1 MYHKYGNL
9 KVHFDKLITQP
20 PVPNHTIDPIR
31 GLYHEA
37 FNRKISLFDVYRTHL
52 NTNFNP
58 VNNII
63 SLVGDDN
70 HKPLATGIMA
80 DHNGLVYIDA
90 FSEDIL
96 RPMGVE
102 EARKYIFQIYH
113 DMDVIVSQDPLYN
126 DLEFAKKNP
135 YSMYLR
141 VIPLYIAF
149 HHVGTTMPVALDWGI
164 FEEII
169 RIKRMTVSEEDTDM
183 ILKSLS
189 TGKYSD
195 EPWRVF
201 SAVSC
206 SNSIELFK
214 STKEDIELDLL

>member
-9 KVHFDKLITQP
+9 KVHFDRLLTQP
-20 PVPNHTIDPIR
+20 PASNHTMDPIR
-31 GLYHEA
+31 GLYHIA
-37 FNRKISLFDVYRTHL
+37 FNRKITLFDVYRTHL

-63 SLVGDDN
+63 TLIGDDK
-70 HKPLATGIMA
+70 HKPLATGVMA
-80 DHNGLVYIDA
+80 DYNGLVYINA

-96 RPMGVE
+96 RPMDQE
-102 EARKYIFQIYH
+102 TAKKYIRQIYK

-126 DLEFAKKNP
+126 DIKFARKNP

-141 VIPLYIAF
+141 VIPLYVAF
-149 HHVGTTMPVALDWGI
+149 HHVGTIIPNALDWGI

-169 RIKRMTVSEEDTDM
+169 REKMIAIADEDVDM
-183 ILKSLS
+183 ILKSMS

-195 EPWRVF
+195 DPWNVF

-214 STKEDIELDLL
+214 SARTDKVLS

>member
-9 KVHFDKLITQP
+9 KVHFDKLLTQP
-20 PVPNHTIDPIR
+20 PAPVHTMDPIR
-31 GLYHEA
+31 GLYHIA
-37 FNRKISLFDVYRTHL
+37 FNRKITLFDVYRTHL

-63 SLVGDDN
+63 TLVGDDK
-70 HKPLATGIMA
+70 HKPLATGVMA
-80 DHNGLVYIDA
+80 DYNGLVYINA
-90 FSEDIL
+90 FSEEIL
-96 RPMGVE
+96 RPMDQE
-102 EARKYIFQIYH
+102 TARKYIRQIYK

-126 DLEFAKKNP
+126 DIKFARKNP

-141 VIPLYIAF
+141 VIPLYVAF
-149 HHVGTTMPVALDWGI
+149 HHVGSIMPNALDWGI

-169 RIKRMTVSEEDTDM
+169 REKMIAVSDEDIDM
-183 ILKSLS
+183 ILKSMS

-195 EPWRVF
+195 DPWNVF

-214 STKEDIELDLL
+214 SARSDKVLA

>member
-9 KVHFDKLITQP
+9 KVHFDKLLTQP
-20 PVPNHTIDPIR
+20 PAPNHTIDPIR
-31 GLYHEA
+31 GLYHIA
-37 FNRKISLFDVYRTHL
+37 FNRKITLFDVYRTHL

-63 SLVGDDN
+63 TLVGDDK
-70 HKPLATGIMA
+70 HKPLATGVMA
-80 DHNGLVYIDA
+80 DYNGLVYINA
-90 FSEDIL
+90 FSEEIL
-96 RPMGVE
+96 RPMDQE
-102 EARKYIFQIYH
+102 TARKYIRQIYK
-113 DMDVIVSQDPLYN
+113 DMDIIVSQDPLYN
-126 DLEFAKKNP
+126 DIKFARKNP

-141 VIPLYIAF
+141 VIPLYVAF
-149 HHVGTTMPVALDWGI
+149 HHVGSIMPNALDWGI

-169 RIKRMTVSEEDTDM
+169 REKMIAVTDEDIDM
-183 ILKSLS
+183 ILKSMS

-195 EPWRVF
+195 DPWNVF

-214 STKEDIELDLL
+214 SARTDKVLA